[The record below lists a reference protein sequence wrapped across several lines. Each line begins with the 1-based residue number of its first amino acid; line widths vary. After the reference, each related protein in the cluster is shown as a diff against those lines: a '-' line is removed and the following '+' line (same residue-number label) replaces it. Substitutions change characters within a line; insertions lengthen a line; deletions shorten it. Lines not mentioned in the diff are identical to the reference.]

1 MNDEENLTGQ
11 EPRPASAALP
21 PVSVAFG
28 SMGSTLMAVGL
39 TSDGY
44 ALSERINR
52 LAQAFHA
59 EPAHIGCAPNDHDF
73 VETTATTGM
82 DDVFG
87 RRTYRSLV
95 YCRKCPYHYFPQQ
108 NE

>member
-1 MNDEENLTGQ
+1 MNDEDNLAGQ
-11 EPRPASAALP
+11 EPRPASVALP
-21 PVSVAFG
+21 PVSIAFG
-28 SMGSTLMAVGL
+28 SMGSTLMAVGS
-39 TSDGY
+39 TNDGT
-44 ALSERINR
+44 LNERVQY
-52 LAQAFHA
+52 LASAFHA
-59 EPAHIGCAPNDHDF
+59 EPAHIGCAPNNHDF